1 MMEQNSESIVLTM
14 MQKKQTITDEDRQR
28 LLDTFKRIN
37 VNNIWSK
44 VENVN
49 DFHAQRFESG
59 NVNDICL
66 CTLSE
71 NFCHQQR
78 SSAGYND
85 GDFIK
90 IVVKFYTTFDWLAID
105 PIERAIINAIVSL
118 NGFSPKLL
126 FIDDKCQ
133 IDEYV
138 EARHYNYD
146 DDCDD
151 KTVRLM
157 ARQLAN
163 FHSID
168 PIPISRAGFDRWL
181 AMQDDKEN
189 EFFQLIW
196 KDKVHLKMIE
206 QNPEFKEKYYDLI
219 ASMDMESD
227 EEFLKKLINKVDSP
241 LLFSHNDL
249 NRQNRLVKFDD
260 NGQKQIYFI
269 DLDFSNYGWRGL
281 DLGRYFSNYRHHDD
295 MFGNEGFS
303 DDQQMNLF
311 LDEYRCE
318 LSKHHSSEWL
328 KDERNSL
335 EHLRDEAK
343 IFTLKAYSVDAG
355 FGVMMFVQNPTSD
368 KFLITTKNR
377 YEGFLQLKKRFTD
390 DGTIAR
396 ILGDE
401 N

>member
-1 MMEQNSESIVLTM
+1 
-14 MQKKQTITDEDRQR
+14 
-28 LLDTFKRIN
+28 
-37 VNNIWSK
+37 
-44 VENVN
+44 
-49 DFHAQRFESG
+49 
-59 NVNDICL
+59 
-66 CTLSE
+66 
-71 NFCHQQR
+71 
-78 SSAGYND
+78 
-85 GDFIK
+85 
-90 IVVKFYTTFDWLAID
+90 
-105 PIERAIINAIVSL
+105 
-118 NGFSPKLL
+118 
-126 FIDDKCQ
+126 
-133 IDEYV
+133 
-138 EARHYNYD
+138 
-146 DDCDD
+146 
-151 KTVRLM
+151 
-157 ARQLAN
+157 
-163 FHSID
+163 
-168 PIPISRAGFDRWL
+168 
-181 AMQDDKEN
+181 
-189 EFFQLIW
+189 
-196 KDKVHLKMIE
+196 
-206 QNPEFKEKYYDLI
+206 
-219 ASMDMESD
+219 MDMESD
-227 EEFLKKLINKVDSP
+227 REFLKKLINKVDSP

-269 DLDFSNYGWRGL
+269 DLDFTNYGWRGL

-295 MFGNEGFS
+295 MFGNEGFP